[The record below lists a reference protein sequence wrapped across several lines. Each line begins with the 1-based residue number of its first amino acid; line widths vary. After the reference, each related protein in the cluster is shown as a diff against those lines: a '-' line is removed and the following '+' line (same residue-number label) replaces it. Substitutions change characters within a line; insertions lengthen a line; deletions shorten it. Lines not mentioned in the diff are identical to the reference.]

1 MLQRLSIVLAQ
12 IQAENTSQNLLNEFS
27 HIVYSLHWAK
37 KITKKV
43 YRNTMKSIKLY
54 NRIDTIFMNSE
65 KSKTSDTSRL
75 LPNLPKEN
83 RFNENWYI
91 SCFIKS

>member
-65 KSKTSDTSRL
+65 KTSIY
-75 LPNLPKEN
+75 EN
-83 RFNENWYI
+83 IWY
-91 SCFIKS
+91 F